1 MKCANLS
8 KILVVSLA
16 VFGCTGSGM
25 VGVSRHKYSE
35 DLCWFGRNSRTEAF
49 LVFGGGPDRYV
60 PYLISSKCYVI
71 DKGQS
76 IGVSTVTHLGEVAIL
91 DRNGVLQK
99 MYPNMK
105 IVSGISSDEP
115 TPSSDSKVYYIQIS
129 GGTYYLNGRRVVV
142 PGDIIVRDIAVTF
155 GAFLGL
161 SRDRRIAL
169 LENQ

>member
-1 MKCANLS
+1 
-8 KILVVSLA
+8 
-16 VFGCTGSGM
+16 
-25 VGVSRHKYSE
+25 
-35 DLCWFGRNSRTEAF
+35 
-49 LVFGGGPDRYV
+49 
-60 PYLISSKCYVI
+60 
-71 DKGQS
+71 
-76 IGVSTVTHLGEVAIL
+76 
-91 DRNGVLQK
+91 